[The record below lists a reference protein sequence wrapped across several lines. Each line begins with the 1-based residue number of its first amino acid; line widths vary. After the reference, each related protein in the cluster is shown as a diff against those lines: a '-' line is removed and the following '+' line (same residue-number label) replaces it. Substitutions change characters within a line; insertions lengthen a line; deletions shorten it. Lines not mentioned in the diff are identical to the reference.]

1 MAGLPIMHAMVRITT
16 VRGVSIYIGRQIAL
30 LLAVITFGLTFVI
43 WLTQTVRFLD
53 LIINRGLPLT
63 TALYLLSLLVPEL
76 LIILLPAALFIATLF
91 VYWRLGVDSELVVL
105 RSAGMSPWQIAR
117 PALVTA
123 LIVTLLGY
131 WLCLSLAPHANR
143 AFATLANELRNDF
156 SQVLL
161 QEGVFTEATPG
172 LTVYTRARTAEG
184 ALAGVVVYD
193 ERPGQPQTIYTAARG
208 LITGGADGPMILL
221 EDGTLQ
227 QRQSKNDP
235 PSILT
240 FERTLVQLGAQ
251 GDAGRAAQPRM
262 QWLTLAQ
269 LMNPSGELDSV
280 TRARYRIEVH
290 WRLTQPLFGLAYT
303 VVALASL
310 LIGGFGRRAQRWRG
324 ILAVLSVCA
333 MQGTAYA
340 ILGMAIRVPQLWPL
354 LYAVPLAPTLLAL
367 ASLRRPSLGLPFFA
381 RARTI
386 QP

>member
-1 MAGLPIMHAMVRITT
+1 MVRITT
-16 VRGVSIYIGRQIAL
+16 LRRVNIYIGRQVVL
-30 LLAVITFGLTFVI
+30 LLTVITLGLTFVI

-63 TALYLLSLLVPEL
+63 TALYLLSLLVPGL

-123 LIVTLLGY
+123 LAVTLLGY
-131 WLCLSLAPHANR
+131 WLSLSLAPHANHT
-143 AFATLANELRNDF
+143 FAGLTNELRNDF

-172 LTVYTRARTAEG
+172 LTVYTRSRTADG

-193 ERPGQPQTIYTAARG
+193 QRPGQPQTIYTAARG
-208 LITGGADGPMILL
+208 MITGGTAGPVILL

-227 QRQSKNDP
+227 QRESKKDP

-240 FERTLVQLGAQ
+240 FQTTLVQLG
-251 GDAGRAAQPRM
+251 GSGSAGPAAQPRM
-262 QWLTLAQ
+262 QGLTLAQ
-269 LMNPSGELDSV
+269 LLKPYGELDAV
-280 TRARYRIEVH
+280 ARARYRTEVH
-290 WRLTQPLFGLAYT
+290 WRLSQPLFSLAYVT
-303 VVALASL
+303 VALVSL
-310 LIGGFGRRAQRWRG
+310 LVGGIGRRAQFWRG
-324 ILAVLSVCA
+324 VLAVLSVCA
-333 MQGTAYA
+333 MQGAAYA
-340 ILGMAIRVPQLWPL
+340 ILGLAIRTPQLWPL
-354 LYAVPLAPTLLAL
+354 FYAVPLAPTLLAL
-367 ASLRRPSLGLPFFA
+367 ASLRVPSLSIPFLS

-386 QP
+386 QA